1 MDESTSKCK
10 FCGEKI
16 FSPEEACPHCGKY
29 EKGRLII
36 TQSGWLQKFEP
47 KEPVIG
53 DGWYLYDH
61 AKEDKKQFQK
71 NMECICELLRQ
82 GEIDSSVLVCST
94 EDMEWKPLGECK
106 EFQDVMKKLKR
117 LPPPPPLPPSEMD
130 NSYIWLLAFTPFWGT
145 LLYRVLI
152 GVMQVDYVN
161 ALVKENK
168 TDELNEFI
176 SNSGIRLQYIYQPQN
191 EKRFLTSFDKLDKSL
206 SFDRLSGNEKVA
218 IASIS
223 PFQANHY
230 QIFQNLQYEPWA
242 VIIPLIFA
250 SILAFIDRK
259 IVLKSG
265 FASKKL
271 PWYKCLIVGIPFSS
285 IFVFLPNYLD
295 IRPKVT
301 RSHYK
306 CNTIFF
312 LLCVATWFIPILG
325 TLIEWFAH
333 YFFLICYG
341 N

>member
-1 MDESTSKCK
+1 MDETTSKCK

-16 FSPEEACPHCGKY
+16 FSSEEPCPHCGKY
-29 EKGRLII
+29 ENKQQIVTKKGLSW
-36 TQSGWLQKFEP
+36 TFEDKKP
-47 KEPVIG
+47 DVVN
-53 DGWYLYDH
+53 GWYLYDQI
-61 AKEDKKQFQK
+61 KEDEKPFPKK
-71 NMECICELLRQ
+71 MEAICELLRQ
-82 GEIDSSVLVCST
+82 GEIDSAVLVCST

-117 LPPPPPLPPSEMD
+117 LPPPPPLPPSKMD

-176 SNSGIRLQYIYQPQN
+176 RNSGIRLQYIYQPQN

-223 PFQANHY
+223 PFQDNHY

-259 IVLKSG
+259 IVLNAG
-265 FASKKL
+265 YARKKL

-295 IRPKVT
+295 VRPKVT
-301 RSHYK
+301 KSHYN

-312 LLCVATWFIPILG
+312 LLCIATWFIPIF
-325 TLIEWFAH
+325 TVLIEWFAH
-333 YFFLICYG
+333 YFFLICYS

>member
-1 MDESTSKCK
+1 MNKCK

-16 FSPEEACPHCGKY
+16 FSFDEVCPHCGKY
-29 EKGRLII
+29 ENKQQIVTKKGLSW
-36 TQSGWLQKFEP
+36 TFEDKKP
-47 KEPVIG
+47 DILN
-53 DGWYLYDH
+53 GWYLYDQI
-61 AKEDKKQFQK
+61 KEDERPVRKK
-71 NMECICELLRQ
+71 MEEICELLRQ

-94 EDMEWKPLGECK
+94 EDMEWKPLYECEEFK
-106 EFQDVMKKLKR
+106 EAMKTLKR
-117 LPPPPPLPPSEMD
+117 LPPPPPLSPSEMD

-191 EKRFLTSFDKLDKSL
+191 EKRFLTSYDKLDKSL

-223 PFQANHY
+223 PFQDNHY

-259 IVLKSG
+259 IVLRSG
-265 FASKKL
+265 YARKKL

-295 IRPKVT
+295 VRPKVT
-301 RSHYK
+301 KSHYN

-312 LLCVATWFIPILG
+312 LLCIATWFIPILG